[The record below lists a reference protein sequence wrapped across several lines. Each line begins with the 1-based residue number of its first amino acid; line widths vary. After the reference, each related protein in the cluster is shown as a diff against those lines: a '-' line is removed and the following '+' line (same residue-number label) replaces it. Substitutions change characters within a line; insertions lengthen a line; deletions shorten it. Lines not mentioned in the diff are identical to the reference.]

1 MIKRV
6 IAAFMIVVMLFCFAG
21 CGAATT
27 ADNSTT
33 HTITDLLGREVKI
46 PNEIKKIAAIAGPTY
61 EMVFMLGSAD
71 QVVMVKSGHTD
82 SYPLANLTNPKLIE
96 MEGIAANP
104 SSTVNIED

>member
-33 HTITDLLGREVKI
+33 HTITDLLGRERITVEKSAVSLGTG
-46 PNEIKKIAAIAGPTY
+46 AAGAT
-61 EMVFMLGSAD
+61 
-71 QVVMVKSGHTD
+71 
-82 SYPLANLTNPKLIE
+82 
-96 MEGIAANP
+96 
-104 SSTVNIED
+104 